1 VWIVFQVAVPI
12 PAPNQAGPVYNWRDD
27 VTVPGKLKRC
37 TTSQGKSEE
46 VYCVTWED
54 IMGAL
59 APMGV
64 AVMASERLFLSR
76 LPPIAATNVRVGMRV
91 PQCVYPPLE
100 VWVYVPQFL
109 PAGWTI

>member
-12 PAPNQAGPVYNWRDD
+12 TSPNQSGPVYNWRDG

-64 AVMASERLFLSR
+64 TVMASERLFLSR
-76 LPPIAATNVRVGMRV
+76 LPPIAATDVRIGMRGPESV
-91 PQCVYPPLE
+91 NPPLK
-100 VWVYVPQFL
+100 VWVYVSQFL